1 MRRLQ
6 SLFFVL
12 GVLAILSLLSAC
24 GASGDSATT
33 TLAPTTTTLAPIT
46 TTLAPITTTLAPI
59 TTTLAP
65 TTTLSS
71 IEGQGPTELSDVP
84 RMTVEELKESLDDG
98 EEIVVVDTRGGSS
111 YSGGHIAGA
120 IVETP
125 GYFDEFP
132 HDQEIVLYCA

>member
-33 TLAPTTTTLAPIT
+33 TLAPTT